1 MESDYQEPQT
11 IDTRV
16 VMGEETL
23 LKTTENQ
30 KANPFTEL
38 RARASIPLSSRLE
51 AQRKETDLESTNE
64 ETQSQILQRTED
76 QDKDHIEPSV
86 THSASSSTPEDILS
100 DIKEDRQ
107 TLIQDQV
114 PSLSVSELSSPVALS
129 LSKST
134 YTVDPLR
141 VGVPTSL
148 DPDLY
153 YTAPSTPI
161 KVTTCSSRLKHHS
174 YPGSPASPLSPG
186 SPSDSEDLCSPLTS
200 PSGSYITAEEGSW
213 TSSYTSSVSPSISPN
228 LLLVEETQEAP
239 ACFVGSLS
247 EIGDEVGE
255 EKGRLSSEQ
264 EEERASNFCRYQS
277 EGFAMSSQRG
287 LTDTVIPEED
297 EGLKGDEPNN
307 SRGINRP
314 YWVTENASPGRSSS
328 SIDSQEDG
336 RESESS
342 LCPLEEGSVGKSE
355 YSRQIGL
362 RLQLDECVSDDHYE
376 QIDAHPDIPSTAFTP
391 DTENMTM
398 ASSSLS
404 PDSPL
409 LPLDAFCHGAFDRLG
424 PSSFILSQS
433 ACADDLLDEETM
445 IPASLLSFPL
455 HTNLI
460 FKVDSMEITLFPTEE
475 ENETELND
483 SGQRNDVDAYAAGE
497 EEADVEDGNDDE
509 EDNDQ
514 YNYEGGN
521 ADASSDSDEVE
532 ENDENNG
539 QDEAGEDAK
548 VEVKVVEE
556 EEEEVEEDDDE
567 DESDS
572 KAEEDP
578 TDEDSSG
585 SFLHSLSETSINEG
599 LDDSFCFQD
608 DSDDSLDSAS
618 YNGEEDERLYSTERH
633 AQSLEPIPA
642 DGIDP
647 SEIPSEAQQT
657 ANQNELL
664 HTHPSLDEQVDLR
677 TVCASEAIVAQS
689 KDVSSEPKTPA
700 SQADLEFETTS
711 RVRERTS
718 LQSSTDKLAVIQ
730 ELSQTLE
737 ASSCQPESF
746 TGPNERGESR
756 NMMNNAL
763 FGNPVEE
770 PKDNH
775 YFNLSFHGSLSS
787 ISDSKNFPHPATSA
801 QEMSI
806 LTSSVLP
813 KQLAEEKPKVKD
825 AALKQPSEHTEA
837 QPATQPERDSFKLL
851 IKPCHSHSESQRTV
865 GASRVALSK
874 SFSAKYDVP
883 VGGTAQCKSS
893 ITNEFDIELDQSK
906 ASVESVSRDCR
917 IGDSGPPLDTV
928 TPTNDLNKG
937 ALLLSCPK
945 DQSPNPSNIP
955 VSATTE
961 VSSEL
966 ADNLILTPEHCPSD
980 SVQENLSENMLSADE
995 GVLGSVRSSHSP
1007 LAISP
1012 KRENS
1017 ETDTSREVGYEAGAW
1032 CDVRMGLG
1040 FGLGYGSVSEFG
1052 VWGAGESL
1060 SLSLGRIYE
1069 VEAEGL
1075 LMCDAESQRTMNS
1088 EMCENYDNVL
1098 SSILDEED
1106 NSSLSGKNEQMA
1118 ERELIEEGVS
1128 ESNLAHWKSIKE
1140 FSEAGSGENG
1150 SPRFSEDNVSNFNPD
1165 EIDNNNRDTQMQDP
1179 WKNSSDSAFDSLEGG
1194 MYGSLNALSD
1204 KVRHQSVNVS
1214 VRESVSN
1221 IPLEDMPLQL
1231 SDKTPDVEQEASQ
1244 SHINQAVD
1252 AKQTEFIKEDVCTI
1266 SVCTDINAAAKDKHN
1281 DSTRKTES
1289 RCNTSPDHQS
1299 ISPESNAFFLPQGS
1313 FGSFTPKCTLG
1324 IVRPRHICE
1333 DKVETAVTETAQLQT
1348 ESQSDC
1354 NVSLKPDEIV
1364 GRPKTKDA
1372 FIGKQYVVLN
1382 SRDEDEEVKR
1392 KERHKENNL
1401 RTQYKNTSSAAPND
1415 LEQFAWNAP
1424 KGGLRTDTQAAV
1436 TKGRRRKQNKHRA
1449 SQTGSCADFSPES
1462 GDDPKIPPV
1471 PLNSLKD
1478 DASKGIADSCKAKTG
1493 HDANDNISSGFRQRI
1508 SETDKVES
1516 GSKIQGHSR
1525 PSSDVQSQRQGFCNS
1540 NKNIQDNLNTVVAMN
1555 QDLGQNQEV
1564 LDNRPLPDTQ
1574 KVITTDIND
1583 NNIDTASL
1591 PYSSTCSSVPS
1602 ASVEPING
1610 LSTPVQESQPVLS
1623 AQQQSSLSMCQTT
1636 LAHFTTSPMTQ
1647 PSHESGFPQNN
1658 SLQEFTEV
1666 FSATSTTSSSLS
1678 TAMPLI
1684 LSQAT
1689 QETGTLDSVY
1699 IPESYS
1705 HPYTQS
1711 SLQSQ
1716 TNVSIQSHKQNK
1728 QDQTGISKDR
1738 CRGELNKARYKMK

>member
-30 KANPFTEL
+30 KANPLTEPS
-38 RARASIPLSSRLE
+38 AQASIPLSSRLQ
-51 AQRKETDLESTNE
+51 AQRQETDLESTND
-64 ETQSQILQRTED
+64 ETHSQILED
-76 QDKDHIEPSV
+76 QDKDHVEPSV
-86 THSASSSTPEDILS
+86 THPASSTTTDDILS

-107 TLIQDQV
+107 TLTQDQV

-129 LSKST
+129 FSEPT

-141 VGVPTSL
+141 VGVPSSL

-161 KVTTCSSRLKHHS
+161 KVTTRSSHLKHHS
-174 YPGSPASPLSPG
+174 CPGSPASPLSPG

-200 PSGSYITAEEGSW
+200 PSGSYITAEGGSW

-264 EEERASNFCRYQS
+264 EEERASIFCRYQS
-277 EGFAMSSQRG
+277 EDFVVISQRG
-287 LTDTVIPEED
+287 LTDTAIPEED
-297 EGLKGDEPNN
+297 EGPKEEEPNN
-307 SRGINRP
+307 SRVTNCP
-314 YWVTENASPGRSSS
+314 YWVAENASPGRSSS

-336 RESESS
+336 RESENS
-342 LCPLEEGSVGKSE
+342 LCPLEEASVGKSQ
-355 YSRQIGL
+355 YSRPMQIGL
-362 RLQLDECVSDDHYE
+362 RLQLDDCVSDDHYG
-376 QIDAHPDIPSTAFTP
+376 QIDAHPDIPPTAFTP
-391 DTENMTM
+391 DTENITM

-409 LPLDAFCHGAFDRLG
+409 LHLDAFCHGAFDRLG
-424 PSSFILSQS
+424 SSSFILSQS
-433 ACADDLLDEETM
+433 ACTDDLLDEERM

-483 SGQRNDVDAYAAGE
+483 RGQRSDVDAYAAGE

-514 YNYEGGN
+514 HNYEGGN
-521 ADASSDSDEVE
+521 ADAAPDRDEGE
-532 ENDENNG
+532 ENDGNNG
-539 QDEAGEDAK
+539 QDEADEDAK

-556 EEEEVEEDDDE
+556 EEEKEEEDE

-642 DGIDP
+642 DGIGP
-647 SEIPSEAQQT
+647 SEIQSEAHQT
-657 ANQNELL
+657 SDQSEVL
-664 HTHPSLDEQVDLR
+664 HTHPSLDEHVDNR

-689 KDVSSEPKTPA
+689 NNVSSEPITTA

-711 RVRERTS
+711 QVREITT
-718 LQSSTDKLAVIQ
+718 LQSSTDKPAVIQ

-737 ASSCQPESF
+737 ASSCQSESF
-746 TGPNERGESR
+746 TDPNERGERR
-756 NMMNNAL
+756 NMMSNTL
-763 FGNPVEE
+763 FSNPVQE
-770 PKDNH
+770 PEDNP
-775 YFNLSFHGSLSS
+775 YFNLSFHGSLNS
-787 ISDSKNFPHPATSA
+787 ISDSKNLPHPSTSA

-825 AALKQPSEHTEA
+825 AALELPSEYTEA

-851 IKPCHSHSESQRTV
+851 IKPRHSHFESQRTV

-874 SFSAKYDVP
+874 SFSAKYDVS
-883 VGGTAQCKSS
+883 VGGTSQSKSS
-893 ITNEFDIELDQSK
+893 IKSEFDIETNQSK
-906 ASVESVSRDCR
+906 ASVESVGRDCR

-945 DQSPNPSNIP
+945 DQSPNLSNIP

-966 ADNLILTPEHCPSD
+966 TDNLVLTPEHCPSD
-980 SVQENLSENMLSADE
+980 SVQENLRENMLSADE
-995 GVLGSVRSSHSP
+995 GVLGAVRSSHSP

-1040 FGLGYGSVSEFG
+1040 FGLGYGSVSEYG

-1060 SLSLGRIYE
+1060 SLSLGSRYE
-1069 VEAEGL
+1069 VEAESL
-1075 LMCDAESQRTMNS
+1075 LMCDTESQRTMNS
-1088 EMCENYDNVL
+1088 EVCENYDNVL
-1098 SSILDEED
+1098 GSILDEED
-1106 NSSLSGKNEQMA
+1106 NNSLSEKNEQMA

-1128 ESNLAHWKSIKE
+1128 ESNLAHWESIKE
-1140 FSEAGSGENG
+1140 FSEAGSGEDE
-1150 SPRFSEDNVSNFNPD
+1150 SSRFSEDNVSNFNPD

-1179 WKNSSDSAFDSLEGG
+1179 WKNSSESAFDSLEGG

-1204 KVRHQSVNVS
+1204 KVRHQSVNIS

-1221 IPLEDMPLQL
+1221 IPLEEMPLQL

-1244 SHINQAVD
+1244 SYINQTTD
-1252 AKQTEFIKEDVCTI
+1252 AKQTEFIKEGVCTI
-1266 SVCTDINAAAKDKHN
+1266 SIGTGINAAAKDKRI
-1281 DSTRKTES
+1281 DSPRKTES

-1299 ISPESNAFFLPQGS
+1299 ISPKSNAFFLPQGS
-1313 FGSFTPKCTLG
+1313 FGSFNPKCTLG
-1324 IVRPRHICE
+1324 IVRPRHTCE
-1333 DKVETAVTETAQLQT
+1333 DKVENAVTETAQLQT
-1348 ESQSDC
+1348 ESQRDC
-1354 NVSLKPDEIV
+1354 KVSLKPDGTV
-1364 GRPKTKDA
+1364 GKPKTNDA

-1382 SRDEDEEVKR
+1382 PGDEDEEGKR
-1392 KERHKENNL
+1392 KERHEEHNL
-1401 RTQYKNTSSAAPND
+1401 RTQYKNISSSAPND
-1415 LEQFAWNAP
+1415 LEQFAWNAH
-1424 KGGLRTDTQAAV
+1424 KGGLCTDTQAAV

-1449 SQTGSCADFSPES
+1449 SQTGSHADFSPES
-1462 GDDPKIPPV
+1462 GDNPKKPPV

-1478 DASKGIADSCKAKTG
+1478 DSSKGITDGSKAKTG
-1493 HDANDNISSGFRQRI
+1493 HDANDNITSGFQQRI
-1508 SETDKVES
+1508 SEIDKVQS
-1516 GSKIQGHSR
+1516 GSKVQGCSR
-1525 PSSDVQSQRQGFCNS
+1525 PSSDVKSQRQGSCNS
-1540 NKNIQDNLNTVVAMN
+1540 NKNTQDNLNTVVAMN
-1555 QDLGQNQEV
+1555 QDVDQHQEV

-1602 ASVEPING
+1602 VSMEPMSA
-1610 LSTPVQESQPVLS
+1610 LSTPVQESQPVPS

-1636 LAHFTTSPMTQ
+1636 PAHFTTSPMTQ

-1658 SLQEFTEV
+1658 SIQDFTDV
-1666 FSATSTTSSSLS
+1666 LLATSTTSPSLS

-1689 QETGTLDSVY
+1689 QETGTLDPVC
-1699 IPESYS
+1699 IPESSS
-1705 HPYTQS
+1705 HPCTQS

-1716 TNVSIQSHKQNK
+1716 TNVSIQSQKQNK
-1728 QDQTGISKDR
+1728 KGQTGVSKDR
-1738 CRGELNKARYKMK
+1738 CRGE